1 MTLKD
6 RVKTVKL
13 YLGLLIYES
22 LKLICQNKGYGYL

>member
-6 RVKTVKL
+6 RIMTVKL

-22 LKLICQNKGYGYL
+22 LKVICQNKGYEYL